1 MTSQTMP
8 AAHENSLA
16 RLKVLVWL
24 AVAAVVVSASAGLMF
39 LIIDTAANSTTEA
52 ALGITAAISGI
63 TVGVLAVAAFIYA
76 QAKKLWQFAPVW
88 LTKRST

>member
-1 MTSQTMP
+1 MS
-8 AAHENSLA
+8 AAHENSLF

-24 AVAAVVVSASAGLMF
+24 AVGAVVVSASAGLMF
-39 LIIDTAANSTTEA
+39 LIIATAANSTTEA
-52 ALGITAAISGI
+52 ALGI

-76 QAKKLWQFAPVW
+76 QAKKLWQFASVW

>member
-1 MTSQTMP
+1 MTSQTMS

-52 ALGITAAISGI
+52 ALGIT
-63 TVGVLAVAAFIYA
+63 VGVLAVAAFIYA
-76 QAKKLWQFAPVW
+76 QAKKLWQFAQVW

>member
-1 MTSQTMP
+1 MTSQTMS
-8 AAHENSLA
+8 AAHENSLV

-24 AVAAVVVSASAGLMF
+24 AAVVVSASAGLMF
-39 LIIDTAANSTTEA
+39 LIIDTAANPTTEA
-52 ALGITAAISGI
+52 ALGISAAISGI